1 MVRPATVPAADGN
14 GAADRAVAAAA
25 ADPALMGGG
34 GRERGTQLLDTDRR
48 QRVVAYVEDHGGAT
62 VAELSAQFG
71 VSEATARRDVVAL
84 SRQGLVERAHGGA
97 VPRRVRHSRWFSEPP
112 MGERASLQADEKRR
126 IGRAAARHV
135 RDGETIIVNGGTTTE
150 QMIPHLA
157 ECRNLTVITNA
168 LNVANLLSA
177 HPQITTIML
186 GGVLRHSS
194 FSLLG
199 LLAEEALQNLRADK
213 LFTGIPAIHVDYGLS
228 ADDMA
233 EAQMDRVIMGAA
245 REVTVLAD
253 HTKFGRVATMRVA
266 PIARVRRIVT
276 DDKVP
281 PDLLTALRE
290 RGIAIDVA

>member
-1 MVRPATVPAADGN
+1 MTHE
-14 GAADRAVAAAA
+14 AVAPGVTGP
-25 ADPALMGGG
+25 DVPGH
-34 GRERGTQLLDTDRR
+34 ETPLLDTERR

-62 VAELSAQFG
+62 VAELSARFG
-71 VSEATARRDVVAL
+71 VSEATARRDIVSL

-97 VPRRVRHSRWFSEPP
+97 VPRRVRHTRLFSEPP
-112 MGERASLQADEKRR
+112 ILERASLQADEKRR
-126 IGRAAARHV
+126 IGRAAARYV
-135 RDGETIIVNGGTTTE
+135 RNGETIIVNGGTTTE

-194 FSLLG
+194 FSFLG

-228 ADDMA
+228 ADDIT
-233 EAQMDRVIMGAA
+233 EAQMDRVIMGTA

-253 HTKFGRVATMRVA
+253 HTKLGRVATVRVA
-266 PIARVRRIVT
+266 PIAHVRRIVT
-276 DDKVP
+276 DDKAP
-281 PDLLTALRE
+281 SDLLTAFRE